1 MNVSK
6 VKESQIEDKLT
17 SKKLDG
23 VITLDSGFSK
33 SVREGKPEHIEISS
47 IKGDQVTG
55 FIKSY
60 LYNYID
66 NIAAISKVAGTDQS
80 TFDNMYAGYQKVHLK

>member
-6 VKESQIEDKLT
+6 VKESEIEDKLT

-23 VITLDSGFSK
+23 VITLASGFQKRS
-33 SVREGKPEHIEISS
+33 RRKPDHIEIAS